1 VNAHFWIGEAGLDP
15 VIVPAA
21 VAALG
26 ELIAEGIAASAG
38 ATWKS
43 LKGKPEA
50 RAVRAAIDAAVLT
63 ALRNAALPAAEAF
76 DDMWLVEVAKIWRP
90 AFTRQ
95 VSVEM
100 LACVTDPLRDR
111 ARLVH
116 LATSALQQD
125 GCDLAE
131 FGRTFWVEEFLAVLP
146 RTLLECL
153 SAESLQD
160 DRVRG
165 LVDHLLRQRVDA
177 RERAVEVATPREFRK
192 DLTALLRKLD
202 QEARTG
208 RLPSYLPPDADVTA
222 LSRQVRVR
230 PGVRVGVTDPP
241 AAGVRAGQ
249 AEGGAYRLPAERRA
263 DSERPRPWPEV
274 AAGHPFLVV
283 LGDPGLGKSWLIR
296 TETHRLAQDALAN
309 LDADSVGVI
318 VPVPARCDQ
327 LAVAAGQ
334 DLADKAAAHLT
345 ARGLLPER
353 SRVSLAAKVRAGEV
367 VLLLDALDELPAAET
382 GPLRELVRSWAVK
395 AGDHARCV
403 LTSRIAGY
411 TGSPLPGACEV
422 ELQAYTPGDV
432 MAVIAAWNLPTAA
445 ARQLRDRAWDP
456 AIAGMARIPLL
467 LALLC
472 SLTAQLPAGEAL
484 PKTRGQL
491 YDRVMRWFLTG
502 AHRSPDNPLAPARD
516 SVDVDALLEILAPLA
531 FIFATQHEGW
541 TDLMPADRVLNAI
554 RAVGPAFIERGRPA
568 ADILREL
575 SAGAGVLVP
584 DSDPSAGRGANYLFL
599 HRTVAEYL
607 VARHLATL
615 PEEDRLAIID
625 QHRWFDPD
633 WAEVIPMLG
642 ERLSRADAAAL
653 VGHLLTDENDPF
665 YHSLEIAIRILGAR
679 PDADHQQ
686 LAGPVAG
693 LAGQAEYLIR
703 HKVTCQAMASQLAAM
718 TYLPKTFATKLANLL
733 ADHDADVRRA
743 AVDALAGRED
753 PAVTTALVGRL
764 ADDHGDVRR
773 AAVDALAGRQDP
785 AVTTALLERL
795 ASGDHGDVRRAAV
808 DALAGRQDPAV
819 TTALL
824 ERLASG
830 DHGDVRCAAVD
841 ALAGR
846 QDPAVTAALLERL
859 ADDHANVRRAAT
871 VALAGRQG
879 SAVTAALL
887 ERLASGDTRVRRAA
901 ADALAGRQGS
911 AVTAALLERLA
922 SGDARVRCGAC
933 RALAGR
939 EDPAVITALLDSL
952 TYDHRYVRQAA
963 VDALAGRQDPAVT
976 TALLERLAGG
986 DHADVRRAAV
996 DALAGR
1002 KGPVVTTALL
1012 ERLADH
1018 EGEVRRA
1025 AGRALAGREDPAVT
1039 TALLERLAGGDHADV
1054 RRAAVDALAGREDPA
1069 VTAVLL
1075 ERFADDDVQVRFAA
1089 GRALAG
1095 RTGPAVTAALLERLA
1110 DHHPHVRRA
1119 AVDALAG
1126 REGSA
1131 VTAVLLERL
1140 ADHGD
1145 VRRAAVVAL
1154 AGREDPAI
1162 TAALLERLAHH
1173 HGDVRRAAVDALA
1186 RRAATQDLVT
1196 LAEETRRLDQAA
1208 LMQVF
1213 SAAERLMTRH
1223 YRRIEPTARPAIRGA
1238 MAWLTVTALTDSS
1251 T

>member
-1 VNAHFWIGEAGLDP
+1 MDP
-15 VIVPAA
+15 VIAPAA

-38 ATWKS
+38 LTWRS

-63 ALRNAALPAAEAF
+63 ALRDAALPAAQAF
-76 DDMWLVEVAKIWRP
+76 EDMWLVEVAKIWRP
-90 AFTRQ
+90 AFTWQ

-111 ARLVH
+111 TRLVQ

-153 SAESLQD
+153 SAESLKD

-177 RERAVEVATPREFRK
+177 RERAVEVATPREFRE
-192 DLTALLRKLD
+192 DLSVLLRELD
-202 QEARTG
+202 QQARTG
-208 RLPSYLPPDADVTA
+208 RLPPYLPPDADVTA
-222 LSRQVRVR
+222 LSRTVRVR
-230 PGVRVGVTDPP
+230 LGVRAGVTSPP
-241 AAGVRAGQ
+241 DAGDRAGQ

-274 AAGHPFLVV
+274 AAGHPLLVV
-283 LGDPGLGKSWLIR
+283 LADPGLGKSWLIR
-296 TETHRLAQDALAN
+296 TESHRLAQDALAN

-318 VPVPARCDQ
+318 VPVPVRCDQ

-334 DLADKAAAHLT
+334 DLAEKAAAHLT
-345 ARGLLPER
+345 AQGFLPER
-353 SRVSLAAKVRAGEV
+353 SRVGLAAKVRAGEV

-382 GPLRELVRSWAVK
+382 GPLRELVRSWAVQ

-422 ELQAYTPGDV
+422 ELQAFTPGDV
-432 MAVIAAWNLPTAA
+432 AAAVAAWNLPTAA

-472 SLTAQLPAGEAL
+472 SLTAQLPPGEAL

-502 AHRSPDNPLAPARD
+502 AHRSADNPRAPARD
-516 SVDVDALLEILAPLA
+516 SVDVDALFEILAPLA
-531 FIFATQHEGW
+531 FIFATQDEGW

-575 SAGAGVLVP
+575 SVGAGVLVP
-584 DSDPSAGRGANYLFL
+584 DGDPSAGRGANYLFL

-615 PEEDRLAIID
+615 PEEDRLAIVD

-642 ERLSRADAAAL
+642 ERLSRADAAVL
-653 VGHLLTDENDPF
+653 VGYLLADENDPF

-679 PDADHQQ
+679 PDADHLH
-686 LAGPVAG
+686 LAGPAAG

-703 HKVTCQAMASQLAAM
+703 HKFTGQAMASQLAAM
-718 TYLPKTFATKLANLL
+718 TYLPKALATRLANLL
-733 ADHDADVRRA
+733 ADDDADVR
-743 AVDALAGRED
+743 
-753 PAVTTALVGRL
+753 
-764 ADDHGDVRR
+764 
-773 AAVDALAGRQDP
+773 
-785 AVTTALLERL
+785 
-795 ASGDHGDVRRAAV
+795 
-808 DALAGRQDPAV
+808 
-819 TTALL
+819 
-824 ERLASG
+824 
-830 DHGDVRCAAVD
+830 
-841 ALAGR
+841 
-846 QDPAVTAALLERL
+846 
-859 ADDHANVRRAAT
+859 
-871 VALAGRQG
+871 
-879 SAVTAALL
+879 
-887 ERLASGDTRVRRAA
+887 
-901 ADALAGRQGS
+901 
-911 AVTAALLERLA
+911 
-922 SGDARVRCGAC
+922 
-933 RALAGR
+933 
-939 EDPAVITALLDSL
+939 
-952 TYDHRYVRQAA
+952 Y
-963 VDALAGRQDPAVT
+963 
-976 TALLERLAGG
+976 
-986 DHADVRRAAV
+986 
-996 DALAGR
+996 
-1002 KGPVVTTALL
+1002 
-1012 ERLADH
+1012 
-1018 EGEVRRA
+1018 
-1025 AGRALAGREDPAVT
+1025 
-1039 TALLERLAGGDHADV
+1039 
-1054 RRAAVDALAGREDPA
+1054 
-1069 VTAVLL
+1069 
-1075 ERFADDDVQVRFAA
+1075 
-1089 GRALAG
+1089 
-1095 RTGPAVTAALLERLA
+1095 
-1110 DHHPHVRRA
+1110 
-1119 AVDALAG
+1119 
-1126 REGSA
+1126 
-1131 VTAVLLERL
+1131 
-1140 ADHGD
+1140 
-1145 VRRAAVVAL
+1145 AAVVAL
-1154 AGREDPAI
+1154 AGREDPGV
-1162 TAALLERLAHH
+1162 TAALLARLADDRA
-1173 HGDVRRAAVDALA
+1173 DVRRAAVDALA

-1223 YRRIEPTARPAIRGA
+1223 YRRIEPTAQPAIRA
-1238 MAWLTVTALTDSS
+1238 TMAWLTVTALTDNS